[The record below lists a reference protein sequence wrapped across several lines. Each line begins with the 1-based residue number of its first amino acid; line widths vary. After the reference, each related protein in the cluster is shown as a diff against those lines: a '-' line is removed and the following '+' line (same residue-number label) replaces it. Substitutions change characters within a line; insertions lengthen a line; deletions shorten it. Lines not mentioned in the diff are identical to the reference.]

1 LRTGGL
7 ARSYLK
13 IGHLDESLAATAS
26 AEASVPAWPVLV
38 AARGYTL
45 GLMGRADEARAVLDE
60 MKRPSGRGFVTSYG
74 VAPVHAGLAGFAEKD
89 QTFA

>member
-1 LRTGGL
+1 M
-7 ARSYLK
+7 
-13 IGHLDESLAATAS
+13 
-26 AEASVPAWPVLV
+26 LV

-60 MKRPSGRGFVTSYG
+60 MKRLSGRRFVTSYR
-74 VAPVHAGLAGFAEKD
+74 VAVVHAGLAGFAEKD